1 MTEQPVAPQRWKFH
15 LRNCDTA
22 SQSQPAHANWF
33 SVYHSVCASVNYTPD
48 IPKRGCCWGVYLEEP
63 NPQGGE
69 SSVYDPGLVVVDP
82 GLILHDLVQALTSA
96 ADMIVFIASEGDDV
110 TAFTNSIEIAL
121 NLTPKIVN
129 QEIPSDKANVIV
141 PGLIAQLQKNLENA
155 AAAVNMTPADIIS
168 YAGTLGLQ
176 PGTWAFIAG
185 ADYNTRIQN
194 YGAGQSYDSNVGW
207 TVVRA
212 TNSVSAK
219 PDYIANAA
227 FMTQGTLIYLWDRW
241 LLPEWGNT
249 STLWS
254 QLPSD
259 YWQL

>member
-1 MTEQPVAPQRWKFH
+1 MTEQPSPQAWQFH

-22 SQSQPAHANWF
+22 SQTQPAHANWF
-33 SVYHSVCASVNYTPD
+33 GVYHSVCASVNYTPD

-69 SSVYDPGLVVVDP
+69 SSVYVPGPVVLNP
-82 GLILHDLVQALTSA
+82 GLILQDLVQALTSA
-96 ADMIVFIASEGDDV
+96 ADMLVFIASEGDDV
-110 TAFTNSIEIAL
+110 TAFNNSIQAAL
-121 NLTPKIVN
+121 NLSASAVSQQISSAGNP
-129 QEIPSDKANVIV
+129 NVIV

-155 AAAVNMTPADIIS
+155 AAAVNMTPENIIS

-176 PGTWAFIAG
+176 PGTWGFIAG

-249 STLWS
+249 SILWS

>member
-1 MTEQPVAPQRWKFH
+1 MTGQAVSPQAWQFH
-15 LRNCDTA
+15 LRNCDA
-22 SQSQPAHANWF
+22 NPNHANWF
-33 SVYHSVCASVNYTPD
+33 GVYHTVCASANYTPD

-69 SSVYDPGLVVVDP
+69 SSVYVPGSIVLDP
-82 GLILHDLVQALTSA
+82 GLILSDLVQALSSA
-96 ADMIVFIASEGDDV
+96 ADMLVFIASEGDDV
-110 TAFTNSIEIAL
+110 EAFNNSIQAAL
-121 NLTPKIVN
+121 NLSSQAV
-129 QEIPSDKANVIV
+129 QQQIPADQANAIV
-141 PGLIAQLQKNLENA
+141 PGLIAQLQKNLQNA
-155 AAAVNMTPADIIS
+155 AAAVNLTPAQIIS
-168 YAGTLGLQ
+168 YAQVTLGLQ
-176 PGTWAFIAG
+176 PGAWGFIAG

-194 YGAGQSYDSNVGW
+194 YGAGQSYWSNVGW

-212 TNSVSAK
+212 FNSVYAK

-227 FMTQGTLIYLWDRW
+227 FMTQGSLIYLWDRW
-241 LLPEWGNT
+241 LLPEWGGQ

>member
-1 MTEQPVAPQRWKFH
+1 MTEQQPVSPQAWQFH

-22 SQSQPAHANWF
+22 SQSQPAHANWLG
-33 SVYHSVCASVNYTPD
+33 VYHSVCASANYTPD
-48 IPKRGCCWGVYLEEP
+48 IPKRGCCFGRYLEEP

-69 SSVYDPGLVVVDP
+69 DSVYVPGPIVLDP
-82 GLILHDLVQALTSA
+82 GLILKDLVAALSSA
-96 ADMIVFIASEGDDV
+96 ADMFVFIASEGDDV
-110 TAFTNSIEIAL
+110 EAFNNSIQTAL
-121 NLTPKIVN
+121 NLSAKVVSQQLGADTPAKVA
-129 QEIPSDKANVIV
+129 K
-141 PGLIAQLQKNLENA
+141 LIAQLQKNLVSA
-155 AAAVNMTPADIIS
+155 AAAVNMTPEAIMS
-168 YAGTLGLQ
+168 TAASLGLQ
-176 PGTWAFIAG
+176 PGTWGFIAG
-185 ADYNTRIQN
+185 TDYNTRIQN
-194 YGAGQSYDSNVGW
+194 YGAGQSYYSNVGW

-227 FMTQGTLIYLWDRW
+227 FMTQGSLIYWWDRW

-259 YWQL
+259 YWTI